1 LAFRVK
7 QLEMFRKTLTS
18 LDKLLARLGHRVRA
32 DNAHVVVRCDESA
45 LHSKTTDALELPQFS
60 SATADLPVGS
70 TELKV
75 GDTVWSRVAT
85 LDGAKSS
92 DRIYVLDP
100 VARTIRFGD
109 GMEGR
114 KPPVGETVRV
124 RYRYGVGP
132 AGNVTYRVD
141 DTGYSL
147 ATVEIAN
154 VAFRIEP
161 CRDSARKDP

>member
-1 LAFRVK
+1 
-7 QLEMFRKTLTS
+7 MFRKTLTS
-18 LDKLLARLGHRVRA
+18 LDKLLARLGHRERA
-32 DNAHVVVRCDESA
+32 GNAHVVVRCDEST
-45 LHSKTTDALELPQFS
+45 LHSKTTRALELPQLS
-60 SATADLPVGS
+60 SASADLPLGN
-70 TELKV
+70 TELRI

-85 LDGAKSS
+85 LDGAKPS

-109 GMEGR
+109 GVEGG

-124 RYRYGVGP
+124 QYRYGVGR
-132 AGNVTYRVD
+132 AGNVTYWVD

-154 VAFRIEP
+154 VAFRIAP
-161 CRDSARKDP
+161 CRDKARKDP